1 MHELRLSDEPFL
13 NSILTVRSRSRTS
26 TFGSASKDN
35 NDYIKKYQVL
45 WRSENNWHTLNCAV
59 ARAPLKYPFSTKYS
73 ISYNSPKNDRKWSSS
88 DVTWAENDHVINT
101 FAKNF
106 RILNFFED
114 EINLEEIKYEKI
126 IRGMNSE
133 DQKF

>member
-1 MHELRLSDEPFL
+1 M
-13 NSILTVRSRSRTS
+13 
-26 TFGSASKDN
+26 
-35 NDYIKKYQVL
+35 
-45 WRSENNWHTLNCAV
+45 
-59 ARAPLKYPFSTKYS
+59 ARAPLQYS
-73 ISYNSPKNDRKWSSS
+73 ISYISPKNDRPRASLSGHANIEMLF
-88 DVTWAENDHVINT
+88 WAENDHVINT